1 MSRGRA
7 VQRENPSYNEVT
19 VSKVYA
25 DANEKR
31 GQEWYEVENW
41 ELPKGSLEPYEILDW
56 IGTGKY
62 SDVFT
67 GLKDDEVVAI
77 KVLKPVRP
85 QKYNREAK
93 ILLNL
98 RGGPNIVKLYDVLQN
113 PKTMQYSFVFE
124 YVEESD
130 YNDLFPNIT
139 DMEARLY
146 LYQLLKA
153 LDFAH
158 SCGIMHRDVK
168 PLNILFDRKTHKLRL
183 IDWGLADFYH
193 PKQRYNIHVASR
205 NFKPP
210 ELLLDYQYY
219 DYSIDMWSFG
229 VTMAGIIFK
238 KTPFFRG
245 NDDLDMVNKI
255 VAVLGGQQLQSYLEK
270 YGIPLPEPLGK
281 ALFRIKAKPWANFIT
296 NETKHLA
303 CPEAIDLISKC
314 VRFDH
319 TERLTAAEA
328 LKHPYFDLVRETK
341 IE

>member
-1 MSRGRA
+1 
-7 VQRENPSYNEVT
+7 VQRDNPSYNEVT
-19 VSKVYA
+19 VSKVYV

-31 GQEWYEVENW
+31 GPEWYDIENW

-139 DMEARLY
+139 DMETRLY

-205 NFKPP
+205 HFKPP

-270 YGIPLPEPLGK
+270 YGIPLPDCLNK
-281 ALFRIKAKPWANFIT
+281 SLFRVKAKPWANFIT

-303 CPEAIDLISKC
+303 CPEALDLISKC

-319 TERLTAAEA
+319 TERITAAEA
-328 LKHPYFDLVRETK
+328 LNHPYFDLVRDTK